1 MPSYSLVLGNKAYST
16 WSLRAWLGA
25 RLAGIDFDEVVIPL
39 NRPETREAILEH
51 SPSGQVPVLQADGIK
66 IWESLAI
73 LDYLARKHP
82 GSGLWPEDEAALA
95 HALSISAEMHAGF
108 ASLRRDMPMDLK
120 RDRPGEG
127 RTPET
132 MIDIARITTLWRR
145 CREQYGQGGPFLF
158 GSRPGIADAMYAPVV
173 MRFRGYKVQLD
184 PACRAYAD
192 AIVALPAMQDWIAAA
207 QAERWVIEDL

>member
-1 MPSYSLVLGNKAYST
+1 MASFTLVIGNKAYST

-25 RLAGIDFDEVVIPL
+25 KLAGLEFEEIVIPL

-51 SPSGQVPVLQADGIK
+51 SPSGQVPVLEADGIK

-73 LDYLARKHP
+73 LDYLARRYP
-82 GSGLWPEDEAALA
+82 ESGLWPTDEAALA

-132 MIDIARITTLWRR
+132 MIDIARITTLWQR
-145 CREQYGQGGPFLF
+145 CRERYGQGGPFLF

-184 PACRAYAD
+184 PVDRAYAD
-192 AIVALPAMQDWIAAA
+192 AILALPAMQEWIAAA
-207 QAERWVIEDL
+207 QAEPWVIEDL